1 MNTSLQNNLNQLFKT
16 WANENAIKIIPL
28 AQSGSNRKYYRL
40 IGRTATAIAVFSKN
54 KKENKAFVTF
64 TKHFYANALPV
75 PQVLAEDLKNDI
87 YLQEDLS
94 DQSLFDLLSRNGF
107 IEEVKKYYK
116 EALKTLLKFQIE
128 AGKNLDYSVCYPRD
142 KFDEQSIRWD
152 LNYFKYYFLK
162 LADVQFDE
170 SKLEKDFNT
179 LAEYFSKVSSNYFM
193 YRDFQSR
200 NIMIKDGELYFIDFQ
215 GGRKGALQYD
225 VASLLW
231 SARANLPF
239 DKREELLDYYLS
251 ELKKYKEVNEAE
263 FKSYYYGFVLIR
275 VLQTLGAYGYRGFY
289 ERKDHFLKSIPYAIE
304 NLEWLIENEK
314 VNLKCDE
321 LFYTLAGIIN
331 SGLREKY
338 SEGESDLLKITITS
352 FSYKKGIPT
361 DTSGNGGGF
370 VFDCRAIHN
379 PGRYDEYKMLTGQ
392 DEKVIVFLESKSDVD
407 KFLKEVWRI
416 ILMSVKDYQ
425 ERGFK
430 NLMIN
435 FGCTGGQHRSVYCA
449 EKTMKYLKTK
459 AGIEVKL
466 IHTELDKREDL

>member
-1 MNTSLQNNLNQLFKT
+1 MNQTLRNNLNQLFKS

-40 IGRTATAIAVFSKN
+40 IGKSATAIAVFN
-54 KKENKAFVTF
+54 KDTKENKAFTTF
-64 TKHFYANALPV
+64 AKHFFTHRLPV
-75 PQVLAEDLKNDI
+75 PQILAEDLRNNI
-87 YLQEDLS
+87 YLQEDLG
-94 DQSLFDLLSRNGF
+94 DQSLFGLLSKQGFNG
-107 IEEVKKYYK
+107 EVKKYYE
-116 EALKTLLKFQIE
+116 EALATLLKFQIG
-128 AGKNLDYSVCYPRD
+128 AAKNIDYSVCYPRD

-162 LADVQFDE
+162 LADIQFDE

-179 LAEYFSKVSSNYFM
+179 LAEYLSKASATYFM
-193 YRDFQSR
+193 YRDFQPR
-200 NIMIKDGELYFIDFQ
+200 NIMIKDGELHFIDFQ
-215 GGRKGALQYD
+215 GGRRGALQYD

-239 DKREELLDYYLS
+239 EQREELLDYYLN
-251 ELKKYKEVNEAE
+251 ELKKYEEVNEVD
-263 FKSYYYGFVLIR
+263 FKNWYYGFVLIR
-275 VLQTLGAYGYRGFY
+275 ILQTLGAYGYRGFY
-289 ERKDHFLKSIPYAIE
+289 ERKDHFLKSIPFAIN
-304 NLEWLIENEK
+304 NLEWIIENQK

-321 LFYTLAGIIN
+321 LFYMLAQIIN
-331 SGLREKY
+331 SDLKENY
-338 SEGESDLLKITITS
+338 SEKKSDLLKVTITS
-352 FSYKKGIPT
+352 FSYKNGMPT
-361 DTSGNGGGF
+361 DTAGNGGGF

-379 PGRYDEYKMLTGQ
+379 PGRYDEYKLLTGK
-392 DEKVIVFLESKSDVD
+392 DEKVIEFLESKSDAD
-407 KFLKEVWRI
+407 KFLKEVWKI

-449 EKTMKYLKTK
+449 EKTMKYLRTK
-459 AGIEVKL
+459 QGVEVQL